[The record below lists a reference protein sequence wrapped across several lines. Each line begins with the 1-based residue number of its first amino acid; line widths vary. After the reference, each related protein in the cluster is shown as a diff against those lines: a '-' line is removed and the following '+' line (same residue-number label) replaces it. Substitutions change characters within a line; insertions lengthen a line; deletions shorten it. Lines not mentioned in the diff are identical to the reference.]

1 MDSAKVCWTVSW
13 QEQQHMVMDEA
24 WNTGVDIM
32 DLAKISVVRKESCM
46 AKCDCSMPSWPVKRC
61 KRQGRTQVTNAVTV
75 FAQDTSQKAQVW
87 RKHVHRFCQCRVDRT
102 NGIFERVVLDHNAYF
117 DTMSRSHTQTMTS
130 GVSRLASGARF
141 CHPIQGRLSFI
152 QAHWTR
158 FSSVVNSAYC
168 FFRHQHQGNISL
180 FAHRRAHSF
189 EHAHTHAHEAAHTCL
204 RTGKKN
210 INF

>member
-1 MDSAKVCWTVSW
+1 
-13 QEQQHMVMDEA
+13 MVMDEA

-130 GVSRLASGARF
+130 GVLFGIGALFAIQFKAIKFYTSTLA
-141 CHPIQGRLSFI
+141 
-152 QAHWTR
+152 R

>member
-1 MDSAKVCWTVSW
+1 MDSARVCWTVSW
-13 QEQQHMVMDEA
+13 QEQQRMVMDEA

-75 FAQDTSQKAQVW
+75 FAQDTSQKAQVR

-117 DTMSRSHTQTMTS
+117 DTMSRNHTQTMTS
-130 GVSRLASGARF
+130 GFSFGIFARF
-141 CHPIQGRLSFI
+141 SIKFKAIKNNASTLDP
-152 QAHWTR
+152 
-158 FSSVVNSAYC
+158 FSSVVNSACC